1 LSRNNRLASRPFW
14 LTVKDEP
21 GRIDVLTANLITG
34 EAALPVFSFEDEAR
48 MFLELGALGSWRVRV
63 TSAGELISVLSGPCA
78 GIRRVVLDPLPGL
91 DGEGLNDLLS
101 MEREAFMESL
111 LKLQR
116 RQAFGSGRSTVR
128 RQDGEPCRG
137 GLRLQASGRQT
148 DDSPERPVAR

>member
-1 LSRNNRLASRPFW
+1 MSRNNRLAPRPFW
-14 LTVKDEP
+14 LIVKDQP
-21 GRIDVLTANLITG
+21 GRIDVLTTKLATG

-48 MFLELGALGSWRVRV
+48 MFLELGALGVWRVRV

-111 LKLQR
+111 LNLQR
-116 RQAFGSGRSTVR
+116 RQAFGSGRSSVR
-128 RQDGEPCRG
+128 RQDGVSVPTAALTR
-137 GLRLQASGRQT
+137 R
-148 DDSPERPVAR
+148 